1 MNIEGII
8 DSKYSG
14 VILIKKG
21 EDTILQKSM
30 GYANLSYS
38 IQNEIDTKF
47 AIASGGKV
55 FVAIGILKLIEEG
68 KLALDNCIGDILN
81 MDLKA
86 INPNITIHQLLN
98 HSSGIP
104 DYFDETIMNDY
115 EELWKDYPNYKI
127 RSSKDII
134 PLFIN
139 KPMMYPSGEKFQYNN
154 TGYVVLGLI
163 IEEILNIPF
172 DKYLE
177 EIIFKPCNMLNTG
190 YYELDRLPAKCA
202 TAYLYDEKRKEYYS
216 NIYSVDAKGT
226 GAGGVFT
233 TVLDM
238 ESFWNNL
245 LSGKILSHKTL
256 SKMLSPQVDEQCYGY
271 GIWLKK
277 VEDNKC
283 IPYLQGCDP
292 GVSFFTS
299 FDREKNIC
307 IILISNFESN
317 VWQLHRNIVDK
328 LS

>member
-1 MNIEGII
+1 MNLEDVV

-14 VILIKKG
+14 VIIVKKG
-21 EDTILQKSM
+21 EDTILEKAM

-38 IQNEIDTKF
+38 IQNEVDTKF

-68 KLALDNCIGDILN
+68 KLAFDDCIGDILH
-81 MDLKA
+81 MDLKE

-98 HSSGIP
+98 HTSGIP

-163 IEEILNIPF
+163 IEKISNIPF
-172 DKYLE
+172 DKYLK

-233 TVLDM
+233 TALDM
-238 ESFWNNL
+238 ELFWNNL
-245 LSGKILSHKTL
+245 LSGKILSQKIL
-256 SKMLSPQVDEQCYGY
+256 CKMLSPQVDEQCYGY

-277 VEDNKC
+277 VEENKF

-317 VWQLHRNIVDK
+317 VWELHRNIIHE